1 SPSCASSS
9 ALPSNH
15 DPDATKL
22 IADKLPLTLDR
33 NGAGTVTLKGLPDV
47 DAPKRIALEA
57 TFADPNGEV
66 QTIRG
71 DTILWPA
78 AVVAGIKA

>member
-1 SPSCASSS
+1 KSDGNADDDSQDGDNAS
-9 ALPSNH
+9 ASNN

-33 NGAGTVTLKGLPDV
+33 NGAGSVTLKGLPDV

-71 DTILWPA
+71 D
-78 AVVAGIKA
+78 